1 LKILGFD
8 DMVFSIYYKGNASEV
23 FIDYVF
29 AKSFE
34 HAFYLGQIFSFDSC
48 PEFDDEE
55 EIGLMNESFG
65 QFFRKFKLGVDV
77 IVQIIN
83 RAQLH
88 IDMKLFMVILLI
100 LHL

>member
-1 LKILGFD
+1 
-8 DMVFSIYYKGNASEV
+8 MVFSIYYKGNASEV

-55 EIGLMNESFG
+55 EIRLMNESFG
-65 QFFRKFKLGVDV
+65 
-77 IVQIIN
+77 
-83 RAQLH
+83 
-88 IDMKLFMVILLI
+88 
-100 LHL
+100 